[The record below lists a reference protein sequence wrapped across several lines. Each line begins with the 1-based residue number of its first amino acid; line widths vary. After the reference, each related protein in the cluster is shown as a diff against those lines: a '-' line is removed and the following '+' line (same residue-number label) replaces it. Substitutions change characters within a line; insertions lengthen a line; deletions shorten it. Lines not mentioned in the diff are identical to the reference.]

1 MTKKLL
7 LAACVAAMA
16 LTGCKKD
23 PQPEP
28 TPGPTPEPQ
37 TVSRLAS
44 IVHKNVMPNGMETR
58 MVSNFSWENG
68 NLLQEQDSVIT
79 PMLTVVTTQKYVYEN
94 GNLVRVEESTGKW
107 THYFTYENGLL
118 KTFVDFYENDTLFC
132 GEITAYNADGKVE
145 EVIYDLE
152 STKNKYHLTWV
163 DGDATQLTKYVI
175 FPAEQADTLTS
186 TIAYDGKPSVFTGFP
201 LAFMLGGSDAY
212 FLVERHAAH
221 NILEEGYI
229 YNYDEKSRLVSKV
242 KENDSTFYQYIE
254 QTVE

>member
-7 LAACVAAMA
+7 LAAFVAAMA

-175 FPAEQADTLTS
+175 FPAEQADTLTF

-201 LAFMLGGSDAY
+201 LGYMFGGSDAY
-212 FLVERHAAH
+212 FLVERHSVH
-221 NILEEGYI
+221 NVLDESYT
-229 YNYDEKSRLVSKV
+229 YNYDENNRLVSKV

-254 QTVE
+254 QTIE